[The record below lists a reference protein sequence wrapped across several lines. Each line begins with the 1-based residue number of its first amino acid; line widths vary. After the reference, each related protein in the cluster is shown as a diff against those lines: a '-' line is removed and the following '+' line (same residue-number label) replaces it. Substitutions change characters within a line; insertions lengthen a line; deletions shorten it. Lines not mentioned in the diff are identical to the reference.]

1 MKEIPLESLGP
12 VRLGF
17 EVEATGGAGRG
28 SVLGA
33 RGSEVQM
40 EPASTCGP
48 SHGQAAAASA
58 PPAAVAQPLTGSSYR
73 ATPRALG
80 ARHLEGRR
88 EYLWDELTGGRTVPL
103 PGVPVPG
110 EPESQGAVPGV
121 PFVLHPWEGYWATL
135 KHLRPFTP
143 PSPSLERPPPS

>member
-33 RGSEVQM
+33 RGSEVRM

-48 SHGQAAAASA
+48 SHGQAGSRVSA
-58 PPAAVAQPLTGSSYR
+58 PCSSSSAPHR
-73 ATPRALG
+73 QQ
-80 ARHLEGRR
+80 
-88 EYLWDELTGGRTVPL
+88 L
-103 PGVPVPG
+103 PGDATCPRCPAPG
-110 EPESQGAVPGV
+110 G
-121 PFVLHPWEGYWATL
+121 
-135 KHLRPFTP
+135 TP
-143 PSPSLERPPPS
+143 